1 MLTTSSRPALVRLL
15 TAFLLAAVLTAAPP
29 ADAGQQPSAP
39 ERTRAERVLH
49 RMTLPQRVGQ
59 LFMVG
64 SPATSVDAAT
74 RREIGR
80 LHVGSVMLTGRS
92 YAGTRRTARVV
103 HALESRATWAATS
116 GARLLVATD
125 QEGGQVQVLHG
136 PGLDEMPTALGQ
148 GGWGLAH
155 LRGAAGRWARQ
166 LRASGVNMNLAP
178 VLDTVPGPRAAAS
191 NEPIGRYDRE
201 FGYTP
206 VRVSRHGLAFARG
219 MATHGIAPSVKHFP
233 GLGRVRGNTDTTAR
247 VVDRVTRRH
256 DPYLEPFQ
264 HAVTAG
270 VPFVMMSSAVYARL
284 DRHHPAA
291 FSGFVIRTM
300 LRSDLGFDG
309 VVVSDDLA
317 NARQVARW
325 SPGVR
330 AVKFLHA
337 GGDLVLTVSP
347 RVVPAMVH
355 AVLERARHDE
365 RFRARVDSAAL
376 RVLEA
381 KDDQGLLG
389 R

>member
-1 MLTTSSRPALVRLL
+1 MLTTSFRPALACLL
-15 TAFLLAAVLTAAPP
+15 TAFLLTTALAAPP

-64 SPATSVDAAT
+64 TPASAVDAAT
-74 RREIGR
+74 RRQIGR

-92 YAGTRRTARVV
+92 YAGTRRTAHVV
-103 HALESRATWAATS
+103 QALDSRATWAATS

-125 QEGGQVQVLHG
+125 QEGGEVQVLHG

-155 LRGAAGRWARQ
+155 LRDAAGRWARQ
-166 LRASGVNMNLAP
+166 LSASGVNMNLAP

-219 MATHGIAPSVKHFP
+219 MAAHGIAPTVKHFP

-264 HAVTAG
+264 QAVTAG

-284 DRHHPAA
+284 DRHRPAA

-317 NARQVARW
+317 DARQVARW

-355 AVLERARHDE
+355 AVLERARASK